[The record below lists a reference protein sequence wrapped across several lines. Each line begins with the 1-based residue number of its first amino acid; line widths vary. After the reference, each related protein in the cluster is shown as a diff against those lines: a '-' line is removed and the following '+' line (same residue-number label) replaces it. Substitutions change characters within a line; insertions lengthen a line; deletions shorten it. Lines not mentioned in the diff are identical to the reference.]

1 MNMPNFR
8 AFVDKK
14 IYKVIGWNGDYIV
27 LSRKYENSYI
37 QSLNVKKKDVILI
50 LGSGLLDKKNNEIF
64 SGDIVENSD
73 KDLGIVRYKDGCFEV
88 DFKEYIP
95 NNLGLIADD
104 LEIVGNIYQN
114 KKLLEKIVTINKKK
128 AICLNKIEKR
138 LNKKRKRASKK
149 DTH

>member
-50 LGSGLLDKKNNEIF
+50 LGSGLLDKK
-64 SGDIVENSD
+64 SD

-104 LEIVGNIYQN
+104 LEIIGNIYQN

-128 AICLNKIEKR
+128 AICLNNIEKR
-138 LNKKRKRASKK
+138 LNKKGKERLKK
-149 DTH
+149 TLIDVL

>member
-37 QSLNVKKKDVILI
+37 QSLNVRKKDVILI
-50 LGSGLLDKKNNEIF
+50 FGSGLLDKKNNEIF
-64 SGDIVENSD
+64 TGDIVKNSD

-114 KKLLEKIVTINKKK
+114 KKLLEEDFFENYTLIN
-128 AICLNKIEKR
+128 L
-138 LNKKRKRASKK
+138 
-149 DTH
+149 

>member
-14 IYKVIGWNGDYIV
+14 IYKVIGWNGDYII

-37 QSLNVKKKDVILI
+37 QSLNVRKKDVILI
-50 LGSGLLDKKNNEIF
+50 FGSGLLDKKSNEIF
-64 SGDIVENSD
+64 SGDIVKNSD

-95 NNLGLIADD
+95 NNLALIADD
-104 LEIVGNIYQN
+104 VEIVGNIYQN
-114 KKLLEKIVTINKKK
+114 KKLLETIIDINKKK
-128 AICLNKIEKR
+128 AIFLNSVEKR